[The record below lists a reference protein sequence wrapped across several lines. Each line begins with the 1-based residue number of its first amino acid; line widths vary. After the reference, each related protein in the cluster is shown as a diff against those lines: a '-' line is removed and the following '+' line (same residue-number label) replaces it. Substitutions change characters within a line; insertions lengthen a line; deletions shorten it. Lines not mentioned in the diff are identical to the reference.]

1 MRINMKKKYTTSLKI
16 QNQQPQ
22 SERGKKDNSTQLK
35 KIVTE
40 PRSNKPIT
48 SMKTRKFKSTTE
60 TKIFMQ
66 DYKGLQLST

>member
-1 MRINMKKKYTTSLKI
+1 MRINMKKNIQTSK
-16 QNQQPQ
+16 NPKPAPQ

-48 SMKTRKFKSTTE
+48 SMKTRKFKLN
-60 TKIFMQ
+60 
-66 DYKGLQLST
+66 Y